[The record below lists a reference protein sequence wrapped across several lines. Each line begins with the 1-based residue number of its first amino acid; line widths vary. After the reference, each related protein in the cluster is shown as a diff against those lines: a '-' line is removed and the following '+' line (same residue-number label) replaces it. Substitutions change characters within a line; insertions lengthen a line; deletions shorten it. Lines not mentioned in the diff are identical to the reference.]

1 MTFNQSIDLYML
13 FNYMALN
20 KIERIPITESR
31 PFDEDLFSV
40 SLVFLRE
47 TLFHFILVIKFNI
60 NSYPKAIIK
69 PVQKIKPEVK
79 GSLSDIKK

>member
-31 PFDEDLFSV
+31 PFGEDLFSV
-40 SLVFLRE
+40 SLVFLGE
-47 TLFHFILVIKFNI
+47 T
-60 NSYPKAIIK
+60 
-69 PVQKIKPEVK
+69 
-79 GSLSDIKK
+79 